1 MASSRTGAPRIAVL
15 ISGRGS
21 NMMSL
26 IEAAA
31 VPGFPGEIACVI
43 SNRPDAHG
51 LNRAQACNIPVRA
64 IDHMLFRDEAGKPD
78 RAAFDAA
85 LDAALEAE
93 EIDFVCLA
101 GFMRLLT
108 PGFTR
113 KWQGRMINIHPAL
126 LPSFKGLH
134 THERALAEGVKI
146 HGCTVHFVT
155 PEMDVGPIIMQAAVP
170 VLEGDTPEALGA
182 RVLRQEHVI
191 YPAALRLVCEGR
203 TRIDGSVVRV
213 DEFEL
218 DAHALVVP
226 PAAVG

>member
-1 MASSRTGAPRIAVL
+1 MTKPRVAVL

-31 VPGFPGEIACVI
+31 APDFPAEIAVVI

-51 LNRAQACNIPVRA
+51 LARAQAANIPTRA
-64 IDHMLFRDEAGKPD
+64 IDHKAFAD
-78 RAAFDAA
+78 RAGFDAA
-85 LDAALEAE
+85 LDAALAE
-93 EIDFVCLA
+93 EQVDLVCLA

-108 PGFTR
+108 AGFTQ
-113 KWQGRMINIHPAL
+113 KWSGRMINIHPAL

-155 PEMDVGPIIMQAAVP
+155 AEMDVGPIIMQAAVP
-170 VLEGDTPEALGA
+170 VLEGDTPDTLGA
-182 RVLRQEHVI
+182 RVLEQEHVI
-191 YPAALRLVCEGR
+191 YPAALRLVSDGR
-203 TRIDGSVVRV
+203 ARLAGNRVAV
-213 DEFEL
+213 DEFETIPP
-218 DAHALVVP
+218 ALVVP
-226 PAAVG
+226 PAG

>member
-1 MASSRTGAPRIAVL
+1 MSLAAVKKPRIAVL

-51 LNRAQACNIPVRA
+51 LARAQAASIPTRA
-64 IDHMLFRDEAGKPD
+64 LDHKAYAD
-78 RAAFDAA
+78 RAGFDAA
-85 LDAALEAE
+85 LDAALVEDG
-93 EIDFVCLA
+93 IDLVCLA

-108 PGFTR
+108 PGFTG
-113 KWQGRMINIHPAL
+113 KWAGRMINIHPAL
-126 LPSFKGLH
+126 LPSFKGLN

-155 PEMDVGPIIMQAAVP
+155 PEMDVGPIIIQAAVP
-170 VLEGDTPEALGA
+170 VLEGDTPASLGA
-182 RVLRQEHVI
+182 RVLEQEHVI

-203 TRIDGSVVRV
+203 ARIDGPVVRI
-213 DEFEL
+213 DAFEL
-218 DAHALVVP
+218 DQRALVVP
-226 PAAVG
+226 PAAHA

>member
-1 MASSRTGAPRIAVL
+1 MTKPRVAVL

-31 VPGFPGEIACVI
+31 APGFPVEIAVVI

-51 LNRAQACNIPVRA
+51 LARAQACNIPTRSL
-64 IDHMLFRDEAGKPD
+64 DHKAFPD

-85 LDAALEAE
+85 LDAVLEE
-93 EIDFVCLA
+93 EQVTLVCLA

-108 PGFTR
+108 SGFTQ
-113 KWQGRMINIHPAL
+113 KWAGRMINIHPAL

-146 HGCTVHFVT
+146 HGATVHFVT
-155 PEMDVGPIIMQAAVP
+155 AEMDVGPIIMQAAVP
-170 VLEGDTPEALGA
+170 VLEADTPDTLAA
-182 RVLRQEHVI
+182 RVLAQEHVI
-191 YPAALRLVCEGR
+191 YPAALRLVAEGR
-203 TRIDGSVVRV
+203 ARLDGARV
-213 DEFEL
+213 AIDEFEITPP
-218 DAHALVVP
+218 ALVVP
-226 PAAVG
+226 PAP

>member
-1 MASSRTGAPRIAVL
+1 MTKPRVAVL

-31 VPGFPGEIACVI
+31 APDFPAEIAVVI

-51 LNRAQACNIPVRA
+51 LARAQAANIPTRA
-64 IDHMLFRDEAGKPD
+64 IDHRTFAD
-78 RAAFDAA
+78 RAGFDAA
-85 LDAALEAE
+85 LDAALVE
-93 EIDFVCLA
+93 EQVDLVCLA

-108 PGFTR
+108 AGFTQ
-113 KWQGRMINIHPAL
+113 KWSGRMINIHPAL

-155 PEMDVGPIIMQAAVP
+155 AEMDVGPIIMQAAVP
-170 VLEGDTPEALGA
+170 VLEGDTPDTLGA
-182 RVLRQEHVI
+182 RVLEQEHVI
-191 YPAALRLVCEGR
+191 YPAALRLVSDGR
-203 TRIDGSVVRV
+203 ARLAGSRVTV
-213 DEFEL
+213 DEFETIPP
-218 DAHALVVP
+218 ALVVP
-226 PAAVG
+226 PAG

>member
-1 MASSRTGAPRIAVL
+1 MSRPRIAVL

-31 VPGFPGEIACVI
+31 APGFPGEIACVI
-43 SNRPDAHG
+43 SNRPEAHG
-51 LNRAQACNIPVRA
+51 LARAQAAGIPARA
-64 IDHMLFRDEAGKPD
+64 IDHTAFRDPSGKPD
-78 RAAFDAA
+78 RAAFDAV
-85 LDAALEAE
+85 LDATLEAE
-93 EIDFVCLA
+93 QIDLVCLA

-182 RVLRQEHVI
+182 RVLAQEHVI

-203 TRIDGSVVRV
+203 ARIEDNVVRV

-218 DAHALVVP
+218 AGHALVVP
-226 PAAVG
+226 PPAG

>member
-1 MASSRTGAPRIAVL
+1 MSRTRVAVL

-31 VPGFPGEIACVI
+31 DPAFPAEIACVI

-51 LNRAQACNIPVRA
+51 LARAQACNIPIRTV
-64 IDHMLFRDEAGKPD
+64 DHTGFRDAQGKSD

-85 LDAALEAE
+85 LDAVLEE
-93 EIDFVCLA
+93 EQVDLVCLA

-108 PGFTR
+108 ADFTR
-113 KWQGRMINIHPAL
+113 KWYGRMINIHPAL

-134 THERALAEGVKI
+134 THERALAEGVRI
-146 HGCTVHFVT
+146 HGCTVHYVT

-170 VLEGDTPEALGA
+170 VFDNDDAESLGA
-182 RVLRQEHVI
+182 RVLKQEHRI
-191 YPAALRLVCEGR
+191 YPAALRLVCEERARIENGR
-203 TRIDGSVVRV
+203 VLV
-213 DEFEL
+213 DEIATEL
-218 DAHALVVP
+218 PALVS
-226 PAAVG
+226 PAI

>member
-1 MASSRTGAPRIAVL
+1 MTKPRVAVL

-31 VPGFPGEIACVI
+31 APDFPAEIAVVI

-51 LNRAQACNIPVRA
+51 LARAQACNIPTRTV
-64 IDHMLFRDEAGKPD
+64 DHKAHAD

-85 LDAALEAE
+85 LDAVLVE
-93 EIDFVCLA
+93 EQADLVCLA

-108 PGFTR
+108 APFVE
-113 KWQGRMINIHPAL
+113 KWAGRMINIHPAL

-134 THERALAEGVKI
+134 THERALAEGVLI

-155 PEMDVGPIIMQAAVP
+155 PEMDVGPILMQAAVP
-170 VLEGDTPEALGA
+170 VLDADTPETLGA
-182 RVLRQEHVI
+182 RVLAQEHVI
-191 YPAALRLVCEGR
+191 YPAALRMVADGR
-203 TRIDGSVVRV
+203 ARLEDGRVVL
-213 DEFEL
+213 DEFVL
-218 DAHALVVP
+218 APPALVVP
-226 PAAVG
+226 PVG

>member
-1 MASSRTGAPRIAVL
+1 MPAVTKPRVAIL

-26 IEAAA
+26 IEAASR
-31 VPGFPGEIACVI
+31 PGFPAEIALVL

-51 LNRAQACNIPVRA
+51 LARAQAAGIATRSL
-64 IDHMLFRDEAGKPD
+64 DHKGFAD
-78 RAAFDAA
+78 RPSFDAA
-85 LDAALEAE
+85 LDALLVE
-93 EIDFVCLA
+93 EQIDLVCLA

-108 PGFTR
+108 APFVET
-113 KWQGRMINIHPAL
+113 WAGRMINIHPAL

-134 THERALAEGVKI
+134 THERALEEGVKI

-170 VLEGDTPEALGA
+170 VLEGDTPDSLGA
-182 RVLRQEHVI
+182 RVLEQEHVI

-203 TRIDGSVVRV
+203 AKLEGGRVVI
-213 DEFEL
+213 DEFEI
-218 DAHALVVP
+218 APPALIVP
-226 PAAVG
+226 PAAR